1 MKKISS
7 NFGALSIAVLLLAAC
22 NSEDED
28 NRNVKRQDI
37 VLTKAQ
43 TEYVESGN
51 ELGLELLA
59 NQFKENN
66 GACLISPLSSQ
77 IALGMLAPGA
87 AGETQDQIVST
98 LGFGDDAT
106 ATIQYLS
113 TLTKQLKEADRK
125 TDLEVSNMLLT
136 NTAGST
142 SIKQDYIDLVSE
154 YSDAE
159 LYSAN
164 FFEDRDQIIDKVNS
178 WSSKHTGGRIPALMS
193 ENDLNELAK
202 GYIINA
208 LYFKSKW
215 SSPFSK
221 EETKNDKF
229 TYLDGKEDRI
239 PMMHKTSDFS
249 YYEDDDLQALQMD
262 YGNGAFA
269 YTAILPKDAEDLE
282 DILDQ
287 LSEDLYE
294 EILSSSSTCKVSV
307 SLPKYK
313 REVTVNMIPLYISAG
328 LTLPFTKEA
337 DLSNMLEKKDKGY
350 YVTDF
355 TQKVYIDVDESGAEA
370 AATSKLEIGY
380 VTAPPVDVT
389 KPKVFKAD
397 HPFVYLITET
407 STGTI
412 LFAGIYN

>member
-229 TYLDGKEDRI
+229 TYLDGKEDLWI
-239 PMMHKTSDFS
+239 
-249 YYEDDDLQALQMD
+249 
-262 YGNGAFA
+262 G
-269 YTAILPKDAEDLE
+269 
-282 DILDQ
+282 
-287 LSEDLYE
+287 
-294 EILSSSSTCKVSV
+294 
-307 SLPKYK
+307 
-313 REVTVNMIPLYISAG
+313 
-328 LTLPFTKEA
+328 TKG
-337 DLSNMLEKKDKGY
+337 D
-350 YVTDF
+350 
-355 TQKVYIDVDESGAEA
+355 
-370 AATSKLEIGY
+370 
-380 VTAPPVDVT
+380 
-389 KPKVFKAD
+389 
-397 HPFVYLITET
+397 
-407 STGTI
+407 
-412 LFAGIYN
+412 GIYERFQLLRGRRPAGSPDGLWQWCIRLYGYPAEGRRGPGRHP